1 MEGAVHTLPQI
12 LSSLRWELS
21 AWAAILIAAE
31 VITLITV
38 PSVLLSRR
46 RQPLAGI
53 SWNLV
58 PTSAGQPLL
67 ESALNPFSPL
77 L

>member
-1 MEGAVHTLPQI
+1 VHTLPQI

-31 VITLITV
+31 LITLITV

-46 RQPLAGI
+46 RQPLAAI
-53 SWNLV
+53 SWTLV
-58 PTSAGQPLL
+58 PTSAGQRLL
-67 ESALNPFSPL
+67 ESALNRFSPL